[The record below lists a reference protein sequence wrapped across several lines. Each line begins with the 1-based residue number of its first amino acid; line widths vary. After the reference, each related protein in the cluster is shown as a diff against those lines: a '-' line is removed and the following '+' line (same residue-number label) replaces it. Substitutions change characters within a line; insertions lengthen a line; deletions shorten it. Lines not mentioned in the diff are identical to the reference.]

1 MKLVWTSKAASD
13 LGRLYEFL
21 AAVNA
26 PAAASVVQGITRTVA
41 QLANHPQLGQGL
53 EAFKPRDIRQ
63 LMVGQYEL
71 RYEVSEQTVMVLR
84 IWHCREAR

>member
-1 MKLVWTSKAASD
+1 MKLAWTSKAASD
-13 LGRLYEFL
+13 LGRVYEFL
-21 AAVNA
+21 AAVNP
-26 PAAASVVQGITRTVA
+26 PAAASIVQGLTRAVT
-41 QLANHPQLGQGL
+41 QLASHPQLGLRL